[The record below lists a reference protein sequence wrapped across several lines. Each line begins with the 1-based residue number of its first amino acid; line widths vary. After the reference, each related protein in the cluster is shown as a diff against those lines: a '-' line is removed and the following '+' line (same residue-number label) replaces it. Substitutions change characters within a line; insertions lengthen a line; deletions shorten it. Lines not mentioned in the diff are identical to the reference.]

1 MDDWEIDVD
10 NGEFATRILSVSDE
24 KRLEER
30 RMQEEL
36 DNALTEELFS
46 SGKQMQAHTR
56 ELPTRELPT
65 QQLQTIQKSAKLPS
79 KKKSQT
85 QESSK
90 NPRLPVIPTPPPK
103 KELSKS
109 QKKRMEAEL
118 YGDSLYLTPE
128 EIAGCEFEEEY
139 YK

>member
-30 RMQEEL
+30 RMQEES

>member
-1 MDDWEIDVD
+1 MDDWEIEVD
-10 NGEFATRILSVSDE
+10 NGEFATRIISVSDE

-30 RMQEEL
+30 RMQEES

-46 SGKQMQAHTR
+46 SGKQMQAHAQQ
-56 ELPTRELPT
+56 LPTRELP
-65 QQLQTIQKSAKLPS
+65 TIQKSAKLPS

>member
-1 MDDWEIDVD
+1 MDNDMDDWEIDVD

-30 RMQEEL
+30 RMQEES

-46 SGKQMQAHTR
+46 SGKQMQAHAQQ
-56 ELPTRELPT
+56 LPTRE
-65 QQLQTIQKSAKLPS
+65 LQTIQKSAKLPS